1 MVFLIT
7 CYKDIK
13 NLNNLINDILKIKD
27 SRIYISADLKE
38 KHFEMY
44 KDFYTPITFFP
55 LKIFKMLAKNNVLP
69 PNATP
74 VSVI

>member
-38 KHFEMY
+38 KYFEMY
-44 KDFYTPITFFP
+44 KDFYTS
-55 LKIFKMLAKNNVLP
+55 KVKKN
-69 PNATP
+69 
-74 VSVI
+74 IK